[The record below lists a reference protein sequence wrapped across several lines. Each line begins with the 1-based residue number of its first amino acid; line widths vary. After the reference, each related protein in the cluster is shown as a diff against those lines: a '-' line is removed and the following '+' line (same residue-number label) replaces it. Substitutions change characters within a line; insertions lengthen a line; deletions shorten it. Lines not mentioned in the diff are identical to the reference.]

1 MPNPSNRLSSTAL
14 ALLLVA
20 ALSAGCNRQSPPAAP
35 PAVSADTWAVVDGRN
50 IAAAEVDKAFNRVRD
65 PNQPLSPEETQA
77 AKLSLLDD
85 LITQDLLLA
94 KARELMIDVAQADV
108 DKAFTEAKG
117 GLTDEQFQQELSKRS
132 LTADDMR
139 NSVRRELIM
148 QKVIENQVT
157 SKVAVSDQEVSDF
170 FNANKAQFNLPEDA
184 YHIAQIVVT
193 PTAEPQSA
201 NRPGVDATSP
211 EGVKTKVAMIMDRL
225 QKGESFAQLAAQ
237 YSEDPESAARGGD
250 LGLVGISSVRQSP
263 PALRDAVLQ
272 MTPGN
277 ARVVTQNGSAVIVLL
292 VAQQKAGQ
300 RDLETPG
307 VKEQITQ
314 GLKARREQLL
324 RSAFLTTLRSN
335 ARITNAAA
343 QRVVAANGK
352 V

>member
-1 MPNPSNRLSSTAL
+1 MPNSSVRLSSHVLAVAL
-14 ALLLVA
+14 AA
-20 ALSAGCNRQSPPAAP
+20 TAFTACNRASQPAAP
-35 PAVSADTWAVVDGRN
+35 AAASPDTWAVVDGRN
-50 IAAAEVDKAFNRVRD
+50 ITSADVNKAFERVRD
-65 PNQPLSPEETQA
+65 PNQTLSSEETQA

-94 KARELMIDVAQADV
+94 KARDLKIDVAQADV

-117 GLTDEQFQQELSKRS
+117 NLTDEQFQQELTKRG
-132 LTADDMR
+132 LTPDDMR
-139 NSVRRELIM
+139 SSVRRDLIM
-148 QKVIENQVT
+148 QKVIESQVT
-157 SKVAVSDQEVSDF
+157 SKVAISDQEITNF
-170 FNANKAQFNLPEDA
+170 FNTNKTQFNLPEDA

-193 PTAEPQSA
+193 PTREPQA
-201 NRPGVDATSP
+201 ADRAGVDATSP
-211 EGVKTKVAMIMDRL
+211 EGVKTKIAMIMDRL
-225 QKGESFAQLAAQ
+225 QKGESFGELAAQ

-250 LGLVGISSVRQSP
+250 LGLIPVSAVRQSH

-292 VAQQKAGQ
+292 VAAQKAGQ

-307 VKEQITQ
+307 VKDQITQ

-324 RSAFLTTLRSN
+324 RSAYLTTLRSN
-335 ARITNAAA
+335 ARVTNYAA
-343 QRVVAANGK
+343 QRVVEANGK